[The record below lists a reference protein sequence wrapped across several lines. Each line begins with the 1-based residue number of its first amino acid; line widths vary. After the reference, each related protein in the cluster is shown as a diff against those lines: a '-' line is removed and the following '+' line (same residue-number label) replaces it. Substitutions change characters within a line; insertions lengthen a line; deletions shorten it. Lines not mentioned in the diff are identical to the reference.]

1 MVMVILMNL
10 TVEPK
15 RESKKPTLYYL
26 KVDGEI
32 IKRSFRKKKLI
43 AIKQK
48 IESGEISIDDVRYQ
62 TILEKDISR
71 WEEELE

>member
-1 MVMVILMNL
+1 MMEI
-10 TVEPK
+10 TIEPK
-15 RESKKPTLYYL
+15 RESKKGLWYL
-26 KVDGEI
+26 KSDDEI
-32 IKRSFRKKKLI
+32 IKRSFKKKKLI

-71 WEEELE
+71 WEGELE

>member
-1 MVMVILMNL
+1 MVIFMNL

-15 RESKKPTLYYL
+15 RESKKGLWYL
-26 KVDGEI
+26 KADDEI
-32 IKRSFRKKKLI
+32 IKRSFHKKRLL

-62 TILEKDISR
+62 TILEKDITE
-71 WEEELE
+71 WEEAIE